1 VKAKRHHDPELAQQR
16 REQVLNAA
24 AECFRRSGYHGAAM
38 AEVARTA
45 GMSPGHIY
53 NYFAGKEEIIQAL
66 VARDVEEMFS
76 MLGEMQARG
85 GELIDAMIDGIDFG
99 LDKSLDPD
107 RAALELEM
115 LAEGAR
121 NPKVAAI
128 LREAD
133 ERARARFREMLT
145 GPRGGWRGLDA
156 REVDARIEVVSAM
169 FNGLLACGLINPALD
184 RDAVLS
190 VMRRVLRQVF
200 SADGLPG

>member
-1 VKAKRHHDPELAQQR
+1 MKPKRHHDPEHAKAR

-24 AECFRRSGYHGAAM
+24 AECVRRRGYHGAAM

-53 NYFAGKEEIIQAL
+53 NYFAGKEEIIEAL

-85 GELIDAMIDGIDFG
+85 GELIDAMIDGVDYG
-99 LDKSLDPD
+99 VDKNLDPD

-133 ERARARFREMLT
+133 QRARARFREMLT
-145 GPRGGWRGLDA
+145 GPRGSLRGLDA
-156 REVDARIEVVSAM
+156 REIDARIEVVGAI
-169 FNGLLACGLINPALD
+169 FNGLLACGLMNPALD

-190 VMRRVLRQVF
+190 VLRPTLRRLF
-200 SADGLPG
+200 TP